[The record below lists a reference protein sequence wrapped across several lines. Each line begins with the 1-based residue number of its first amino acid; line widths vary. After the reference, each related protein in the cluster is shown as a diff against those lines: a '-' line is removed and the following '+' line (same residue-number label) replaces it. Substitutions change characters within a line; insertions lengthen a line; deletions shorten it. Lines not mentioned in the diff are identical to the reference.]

1 MTETATVETGT
12 ATLPKARKVRVW
24 TDEQRAAMSKR
35 VKARWRKQK
44 KAEGNGGVTATQVAK
59 PKIETG
65 GGQGSQP
72 MKARL
77 TAYGVNPNTGAV
89 ELVSQDLGESMG
101 DLLPNLIALLYNG
114 SVMTEIRLE
123 QR

>member
-1 MTETATVETGT
+1 MTEMIEATPVTGT
-12 ATLPKARKVRVW
+12 EPVPKARKKRVW
-24 TDEQRAAMSKR
+24 TDEARAAMSRK

-44 KAEGNGGVTATQVAK
+44 RTEAGDNGGGAVPQAK
-59 PKIETG
+59 PVASGE
-65 GGQGSQP
+65 SQP

-89 ELVSQDLGESMG
+89 ELVSQDLGESLQ
-101 DLLPNLIALLYNG
+101 DLLPGLINLLYNG
-114 SVMTEIRLE
+114 TVMTEIRLE